1 VTLSAP
7 VLRGGELHDTISRR
21 PVLGSRLSLD
31 GMVFDVRV
39 DTVDF
44 GAAGTLDRE
53 YVEHPGA
60 ALIVALHPIDG
71 VDHVC
76 LIRQYRHPVGCYL
89 WELPAGLLDVSAEP
103 PWEAGRREL
112 AEEVQLKAARWD
124 VLIDNFASPGGF
136 GEAVRIYL
144 ARELSDTPRPEGFVL
159 HGEEV
164 DLEVAWVSLD
174 EAYLAVLQGRLHSP
188 SAVIGIM
195 AAYGSRALGWATL
208 RPYDAPWPEH
218 PGGRGGVR

>member
-1 VTLSAP
+1 MTLSAP
-7 VLRGGELHDTISRR
+7 VLPGGELSDTVARR
-21 PVLGSRLSLD
+21 AVLGSRVSLE
-31 GMVFDVRV
+31 GMIFDVRV

-44 GAAGTLDRE
+44 GAAGTFDRE

-60 ALIVALHPIDG
+60 SLIVALLPIEG

-103 PWEAGRREL
+103 PWQAARREL
-112 AEEVQLKAARWD
+112 AEEVQLAAQRWD
-124 VLIDNFASPGGF
+124 VLVDSFASPGGF

-144 ARELSDTPRPEGFVL
+144 ARDLTDTPLPAGFVP

-164 DLEVAWVSLD
+164 DMEVAWVSLD

>member
-1 VTLSAP
+1 MTLSAP
-7 VLRGGELHDTISRR
+7 VLPGGELSDTVARR
-21 PVLGSRLSLD
+21 AVLGSRVSLE
-31 GMVFDVRV
+31 GMIFDVRV

-44 GAAGTLDRE
+44 GAAGTFDRE

-60 ALIVALHPIDG
+60 SLIVALLPIEG

-103 PWEAGRREL
+103 PWQAARREL
-112 AEEVQLKAARWD
+112 AEEVQLAAQRWD
-124 VLIDNFASPGGF
+124 VLIDSFASPGGF

-144 ARELSDTPRPEGFVL
+144 ARDLSETPLPAGFVP

-164 DLEVAWVSLD
+164 DMEVAWVSLD

>member
-1 VTLSAP
+1 MTLSAP
-7 VLRGGELHDTISRR
+7 VLPGGELSDTVARR
-21 PVLGSRLSLD
+21 AVLGSRVSLE
-31 GMVFDVRV
+31 GMIFDVRV

-44 GAAGTLDRE
+44 GAAGTFDRE

-60 ALIVALHPIDG
+60 SLIVALLPIEG

-103 PWEAGRREL
+103 PWQAARREL
-112 AEEVQLKAARWD
+112 AEEVQLAAQRWD
-124 VLIDNFASPGGF
+124 VLIDSFASPGGF

-144 ARELSDTPRPEGFVL
+144 ARDLTDTPLPAGFVP

-164 DLEVAWVSLD
+164 DMEVAWVSLD

>member
-1 VTLSAP
+1 MTLSAP
-7 VLRGGELHDTISRR
+7 VLPGGELSDTVARR
-21 PVLGSRLSLD
+21 AVLGSRVSLE
-31 GMVFDVRV
+31 GMIFDVRV

-44 GAAGTLDRE
+44 GAAGTFDRE

-60 ALIVALHPIDG
+60 SLIVALLPIEG

-103 PWEAGRREL
+103 PWQAARREL
-112 AEEVQLKAARWD
+112 AEEVQLAAQRWD
-124 VLIDNFASPGGF
+124 VLVDSFASPGGF

-144 ARELSDTPRPEGFVL
+144 ARDLTYTPLPAGFVP

-164 DLEVAWVSLD
+164 DMEVAWVSLD

>member
-1 VTLSAP
+1 MTLSAP
-7 VLRGGELHDTISRR
+7 VLPGGELSDTVARR
-21 PVLGSRLSLD
+21 AVLGSRVSLE
-31 GMVFDVRV
+31 GMIFDVRV

-44 GAAGTLDRE
+44 GAAGTFDRE

-60 ALIVALHPIDG
+60 SLIVALLPIEG

-103 PWEAGRREL
+103 PWQAARREL
-112 AEEVQLKAARWD
+112 AEEVQLAAQRWD
-124 VLIDNFASPGGF
+124 VLIDSFASPGGF

-144 ARELSDTPRPEGFVL
+144 ARDLTDTPLPAGFVP

-164 DLEVAWVSLD
+164 DMEVAWVSLD

-218 PGGRGGVR
+218 PGGRGGGR